1 MSRLNTC
8 RLSRGIAGDG
18 KMGKTLNQAGKE
30 FHDAWRDFGLAL
42 DYSLKVDKV
51 LDFLTKRLDA
61 LGKWLDARQS
71 L

>member
-1 MSRLNTC
+1 
-8 RLSRGIAGDG
+8 
-18 KMGKTLNQAGKE
+18 MGKTLNQAGKE